1 MPGAGKD
8 GEDVRVARA
17 VWSSERQGG
26 SMEKTK
32 KPTRDYASLA
42 ANPWTIW
49 DTLYARRS
57 HRKYIPTIM
66 DEGLLASLEEFMRL
80 ALEVRGAARES
91 ILLVSEPER
100 VEEIK
105 RRAHKGAAQK
115 INLWLN
121 RSPLLGFL
129 VLALPVQDVRE
140 ERPSQLPRSVM
151 AAEDCVLW
159 LTERELGTCWLGGI
173 NHSEVKDILRLEED
187 LVVPA
192 AISFGKPKP
201 RVRARDYDHLV
212 YHTLSRHRKPLSAIA
227 YRESMEAPF
236 EAGGAVTARVEVS
249 EVQDTAGLLKS
260 LREREVSGEGIP
272 LELALEACLEAARVA
287 PSASNAQRWRFVAVT
302 DAGKV
307 RDLAEVCGSRAAWR
321 AAVVGLG
328 RQGAWEYTFFEKHF
342 WMIDLPIAF
351 SHLTLMAAS
360 MCLAVDLILE
370 GFDAEAVGRLV
381 AMTPGYHVAGVMGIR

>member
-1 MPGAGKD
+1 M
-8 GEDVRVARA
+8 
-17 VWSSERQGG
+17 ER
-26 SMEKTK
+26 TK
-32 KPTRDYASLA
+32 KPTRDYPSLA
-42 ANPWTIW
+42 AGPWTVW

-57 HRKYIPTIM
+57 HRKYMPAIT
-66 DEGLLASLEEFMRL
+66 DEGLFASLEEFLRL
-80 ALEVRGAARES
+80 AQEVRGAGRES
-91 ILLVSEPER
+91 ILLVPEPER

-105 RRAHKGAAQK
+105 RRAHRGTAQK

-129 VLALPVQDVRE
+129 VLTLPAQDVSG
-140 ERPSQLPRSVM
+140 ERPCLLPRAVM

-159 LTERELGTCWLGGI
+159 LTERGLGTCWLGGI
-173 NHSEVKDILRLEED
+173 NHSEVKEALRLEEG

-212 YHTLSRHRKPLSAIA
+212 YHTLSRHRRPLSAIA
-227 YRESMEAPF
+227 YRESMEVPF
-236 EAGGAVTARVEVS
+236 QVGGPVSGPVEVS
-249 EVQDTAGLLKS
+249 GVQDVAGLIKD
-260 LREREVSGEGIP
+260 LREREVSEGEVP
-272 LELALEACLEAARVA
+272 LELALEACLEAARIA
-287 PSASNAQRWRFVAVT
+287 PSASNAQRWRFIAVT

-307 RDLAEVCGSRAAWR
+307 KDLAEICGSRTAWR

-328 RQGAWEYTFFEKHF
+328 RQGAWEYTFFERHF

-360 MCLAVDLILE
+360 MRLAVDMVLD
-370 GFDAEAVGRLV
+370 GFDAEAIGRLV
-381 AMTPGYHVAGVMGIR
+381 AMVPGYHVAGVMGIR